1 MTRSGIARRVALALS
16 VAAAVAVTVAAPALG
31 QADGSFPV
39 TFVNQTH
46 GTWSDGQIYV
56 TGLGQTSPGRWA
68 YLRPDGTM
76 APLDH
81 TMADA
86 PGHLTKNGRRY
97 ANMSF
102 TLADAPTVRIPPQVQ
117 GGRLY
122 ISVGEPMYIGIS
134 SDDSGWAGPNLRS
147 RSDPNFDTVF
157 DWYEFTYQYGAIP
170 FGGNTTQVDQFGI
183 PLTVRLQQTSSGY
196 DRRTGITLSRAQV
209 FKRYRAR
216 VSRPFKG
223 LASRTRILA
232 PRSAAAFDAGGGY
245 ADLLDPAIDRAW
257 NAWRDGFR
265 LTRLGQTFTGQVTGD
280 QLTFTKDGA
289 GPFVVDKPSSPD
301 VFQCAGTL
309 ASAGM
314 STTALE
320 LGAELCAAFNRGV
333 ALGTNDWYRPSA
345 YYRARLDNDYA
356 AFFHAINIGRRSY
369 AFAYDDVNDQSS
381 VTILPNAQP
390 PTRLTIG
397 IGW

>member
-1 MTRSGIARRVALALS
+1 MTTIGVARRIALALS
-16 VAAAVAVTVAAPALG
+16 LAASAAAALAAPALG

-46 GTWSDGQIYV
+46 GKWSDGQIYI
-56 TGLGQTSPGRWA
+56 TGLGQTSPGQWA
-68 YLRPDGTM
+68 YLKTDGTM

-97 ANMSF
+97 ANLSF
-102 TLADAPTVRIPPQVQ
+102 TLADSSTVRIPPQVQ

-122 ISVGEPMYIGIS
+122 ISVGEPMYIGIAP
-134 SDDSGWAGPNLRS
+134 DDSGWAGPNLRS
-147 RSDPNFDTVF
+147 RSDPNFNTVF
-157 DWYEFTYQYGAIP
+157 DWYEFTYQHGAIA
-170 FGGNTTQVDQFGI
+170 FGGNTTQVDQFAI
-183 PLTVRLQQTSSGY
+183 PLTVRLQQTSSNY

-209 FKRYRAR
+209 FKRYRAK
-216 VSRPFKG
+216 VSRPFKS

-232 PRSAAAFDAGGGY
+232 PRSAAAFDAGGRY
-245 ADLLDPAIDRAW
+245 ANLLDPAIDRAW
-257 NAWRDGFR
+257 NAWRNGFR

-280 QLTFTKDGA
+280 RLTFTKDGA

-333 ALGTNDWYRPSA
+333 APDTSDWYRPSA
-345 YYRARLDNDYA
+345 YYRAGLDNDYA
-356 AFFHAINIGRRSY
+356 AFSTRSTS
-369 AFAYDDVNDQSS
+369 AA
-381 VTILPNAQP
+381 AR
-390 PTRLTIG
+390 TRSPMTTSTTRAR
-397 IGW
+397 